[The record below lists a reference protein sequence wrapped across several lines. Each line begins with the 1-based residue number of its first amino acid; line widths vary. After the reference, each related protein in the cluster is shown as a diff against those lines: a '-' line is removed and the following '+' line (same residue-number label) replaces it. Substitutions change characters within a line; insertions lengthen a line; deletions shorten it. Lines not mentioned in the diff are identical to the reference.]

1 MFSHEIS
8 WTFGACSS
16 AQRYYYNTTTNVQCC
31 QLAGNYELVC
41 KDSNGDGWEGGYLEI
56 NGQEYCK
63 EFNMGN
69 EKKENATMANGN
81 RNFCLHFP
89 CFIMYW
95 LSMLLNCM
103 VSL

>member
-31 QLAGNYELVC
+31 QPAGNYELVC
-41 KDSNGDGWEGGYLEI
+41 KDSMGDGWEGGYLEI

-81 RNFCLHFP
+81 SNYSLHFP
-89 CFIMYW
+89 CFIIYW
-95 LSMLLNCM
+95 LNNIF
-103 VSL
+103 